1 MNIKNL
7 FGINAV
13 GIPAVSKAGTVN
25 RPIKSENTN
34 EDKDANGQQSFSRQQ
49 KKEKMTPEQFAKALE
64 LLKEKSFVKDMQWVV
79 LSLEEEGIKY
89 ALVQDQAGLLIRKI
103 AEYDLWEVFDSSHDI
118 PNKGQLL
125 RKVA

>member
-1 MNIKNL
+1 
-7 FGINAV
+7 
-13 GIPAVSKAGTVN
+13 VN
-25 RPIKSENTN
+25 RPIKSENAN

-64 LLKEKSFVKDMQWVV
+64 LLKEKSFVKDMNWIV
-79 LSLEEEGIKY
+79 LSLEEEGVKY
-89 ALVQDQAGLLIRKI
+89 AMVQDQAGLLIRKI